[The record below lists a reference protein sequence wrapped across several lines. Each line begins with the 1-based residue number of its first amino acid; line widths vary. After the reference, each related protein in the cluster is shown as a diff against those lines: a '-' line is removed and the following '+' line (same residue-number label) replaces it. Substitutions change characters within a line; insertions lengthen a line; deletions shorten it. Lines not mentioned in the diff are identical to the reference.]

1 MKEEME
7 FFTVKPNL
15 HQIYG
20 KTVTKDLQFDEYTED
35 KLVHQTMKD
44 LVLTTEIKREST
56 FDGIK
61 TVEES
66 KLIQTIPEGK
76 ILIWNEQM
84 GYIVPS
90 IPVCTLE
97 ELKNDIEDMKNVYD
111 DIYRSDKNDIKG
123 NEEKSII
130 TN

>member
-1 MKEEME
+1 MKNME
-7 FFTVKPNL
+7 FFTAKPNL
-15 HQIYG
+15 HQVYG
-20 KTVTKDLQFDEYTED
+20 RTVTKELEFNEYTEN

-44 LVLTTEIKREST
+44 CILTTEIHNESE
-56 FDGIK
+56 FNGIK
-61 TVEES
+61 TIEES
-66 KLIQTIPEGK
+66 KLVQIIPEGTR
-76 ILIWNEQM
+76 IIWNEQM

>member
-44 LVLTTEIKREST
+44 LVLITEIKREST

>member
-1 MKEEME
+1 MKNME
-7 FFTVKPNL
+7 FFTAKPNL
-15 HQIYG
+15 HQVYG
-20 KTVTKDLQFDEYTED
+20 RTVTKELEFNEYTED

-44 LVLTTEIKREST
+44 LVLITEIKREST

-111 DIYRSDKNDIKG
+111 DIYRSDENDITR
-123 NEEKSII
+123 NEKESVEV
-130 TN
+130 N

>member
-35 KLVHQTMKD
+35 KLVHQIMKD
-44 LVLTTEIKREST
+44 LVLITEIKREST

>member
-44 LVLTTEIKREST
+44 LVLTTKIKRESI

>member
-44 LVLTTEIKREST
+44 LVLITEIKREST

-76 ILIWNEQM
+76 ILIWNEQI

>member
-35 KLVHQTMKD
+35 KLIHQTMKD
-44 LVLTTEIKREST
+44 LVLITEIKREST

-97 ELKNDIEDMKNVYD
+97 ELKNEIEDMKNVYD

>member
-44 LVLTTEIKREST
+44 LVLITEIKREST

-76 ILIWNEQM
+76 VLIWNEQM